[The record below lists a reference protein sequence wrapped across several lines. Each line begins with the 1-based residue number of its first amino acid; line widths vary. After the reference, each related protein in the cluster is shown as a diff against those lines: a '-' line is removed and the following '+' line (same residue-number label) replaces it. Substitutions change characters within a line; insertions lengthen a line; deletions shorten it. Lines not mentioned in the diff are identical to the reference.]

1 MEEPDYDVK
10 KEIILSKLDACIAM
24 LEEIREEYDI
34 VGLID
39 INTVLKQIEKEV
51 KEY

>member
-1 MEEPDYDVK
+1 MEEPDVDIK

-24 LEEIREEYDI
+24 LEEIKQEYDI

-39 INTVLKQIEKEV
+39 INTVLLQIEKEV
-51 KEY
+51 REY

>member
-1 MEEPDYDVK
+1 MEEPDCDIK

-24 LEEIREEYDI
+24 LEEVRQEYDI

-39 INTVLKQIEKEV
+39 INTVLRQVEKEL

>member
-1 MEEPDYDVK
+1 MDEPDVDIK
-10 KEIILSKLDACIAM
+10 KEIILSKLDTCIRM
-24 LEEIREEYDI
+24 LDNIREEHDI

-39 INTVLKQIEKEV
+39 INTILLQIEKEV

>member
-1 MEEPDYDVK
+1 MEEPDVDIK

-24 LEEIREEYDI
+24 LEEIKQEYDI

-39 INTVLKQIEKEV
+39 INTVLLQIEKEV

>member
-24 LEEIREEYDI
+24 LEEIRAEYDI

-39 INTVLKQIEKEV
+39 INTVLKQIKKEV

>member
-39 INTVLKQIEKEV
+39 INTLLKQIEKEV